1 MFKCSKYQK
10 IFLFPGHGDG
20 RLVGGDQQ
28 KAEEVDTDIFL
39 PLSSAKMVQWG
50 NKEADLIL
58 IAAIWDCGEDLRG
71 MALLSEWRKSSAVK
85 LSIGST
91 TGCTITE
98 KAPTTQREVVAATQ
112 RS

>member
-1 MFKCSKYQK
+1 MFY
-10 IFLFPGHGDG
+10 FFPGHGDG

-39 PLSSAKMVQWG
+39 PLSSGKMVQWG

-71 MALLSEWRKSSAVK
+71 MALLSELV
-85 LSIGST
+85 L
-91 TGCTITE
+91 
-98 KAPTTQREVVAATQ
+98 
-112 RS
+112 